1 MSMSTFSPIPESVAS
16 RDSSLSADEIDDVP
30 DVEDIFLRLREATGT
45 ASKPVS
51 KDSFEDI
58 QKVAGRL
65 PKLSSGELLSAQ
77 KQRRIVKVDDPIE
90 VALPKEQKAAK
101 SVTERWFELPKVELT
116 DKLKRDLVILKNRAS
131 IDPKRFYKKDK
142 WEIPERFQ
150 VGTLVGGPTDFHNR
164 IHRKSRG
171 TGFVDELL
179 KDEQT
184 SGWLKKRFEEVQVK
198 KGGRKVRKP
207 KKRSRL

>member
-1 MSMSTFSPIPESVAS
+1 MSTFSPIPESVAS
-16 RDSSLSADEIDDVP
+16 QDSGSSADEMENVP
-30 DVEDIFLRLREATGT
+30 DVDNLFSQLREATGA
-45 ASKPVS
+45 ASKSVS
-51 KDSFEDI
+51 ADSFEDI
-58 QKVAGRL
+58 QKVAKKL
-65 PKLSSGELLSAQ
+65 PKLSSGELASAQ
-77 KQRRIVKVDDPIE
+77 KQRRIAKVDDPIE
-90 VALPKEQKAAK
+90 VALPKEEKAGK
-101 SVTERWFELPKVELT
+101 SVSERWFELPKVELT

-207 KKRSRL
+207 KKRGRL

>member
-1 MSMSTFSPIPESVAS
+1 MPLFSPIPESVAS
-16 RDSSLSADEIDDVP
+16 QESILSADEMENVPDIDD
-30 DVEDIFLRLREATGT
+30 IFSRLREATGT
-45 ASKPVS
+45 ASKPAS
-51 KDSFEDI
+51 KASFEEI
-58 QKVAGRL
+58 QKVASKL
-65 PKLSSGELLSAQ
+65 PRLSSGELVSAQ
-77 KQRRIVKVDDPIE
+77 KQRRIAKVDDPIE

-101 SVTERWFELPKVELT
+101 SVSERWFELPKVELT

-150 VGTLVGGPTDFHNR
+150 VGTLLSGPTDFHNR

-179 KDEQT
+179 KDEQI